1 MPSVVRDGKREG
13 INIAKKYRKEI
24 PVMYRRQHRQ
34 NNILFL
40 WSIRKCVEKE
50 LALTL
55 VERTVNGTN
64 IAIKI
69 LPSTWN
75 CISIAYAENCEHE
88 VMILMCHMSCV
99 FHIPVTYILCNLF
112 FFNLFFFMYDIII
125 LKRIRKSELLSEPKL
140 CRAIQIWVKW

>member
-1 MPSVVRDGKREG
+1 MMPSVVRDGKGEG
-13 INIAKKYRKEI
+13 INIAKKYRKGI

-75 CISIAYAENCEHE
+75 VY
-88 VMILMCHMSCV
+88 L
-99 FHIPVTYILCNLF
+99 
-112 FFNLFFFMYDIII
+112 
-125 LKRIRKSELLSEPKL
+125 
-140 CRAIQIWVKW
+140 